1 MLLLRGYRSK
11 TKNNLWMPAN
21 TSGNVI
27 IKNHNITNLFEKEI
41 PLIIK
46 TAYLIGYI
54 FDRIAK
60 QYLLSTLDR
69 VKLSKPST
77 IKSASAKSTAR

>member
-1 MLLLRGYRSK
+1 
-11 TKNNLWMPAN
+11 MPAN

-60 QYLLSTLDR
+60 QYLSSTLDR

>member
-60 QYLLSTLDR
+60 QYLSSTLDR